1 MTTVLRKTAI
11 VVAVATIGLAGCT
24 GVKESLGAAKQS
36 PDETAITTRAP
47 LVVPATFE
55 LKAPQPGAPRPQD
68 ADVAGAAQKVLGG
81 PAKQTAASQGEQ
93 ALISASGAEKADPTI
108 RQELR
113 TEVREAGKRKSY
125 ADSVLFWRGKREE
138 VGTPINAAKEE
149 QRLNASMPAKPVE
162 DAPVIEK
169 GTAEPVAESKT
180 KKEKEDE
187 SGGWFDWF

>member
-11 VVAVATIGLAGCT
+11 IVAAAGIGLAGCT
-24 GVKESLGAAKQS
+24 GVKESMGAAKQS

-68 ADVAGAAQKVLGG
+68 ADVASAAQKVLGG
-81 PAKQTAASQGEQ
+81 PAKQTAATQGEQ
-93 ALISASGAEKADPTI
+93 ALLTASGAEKADPTV

-113 TEVREAGKRKSY
+113 SEVREAGKRKSY
-125 ADSVLFWRGKREE
+125 AESVLFWRGKREE
-138 VGTPINAAKEE
+138 VGTPINATKEA
-149 QRLNASMPAKPVE
+149 QRLNASMPAKPVD

-169 GTAEPVAESKT
+169 GASQPVVDKKKPG
-180 KKEKEDE
+180 KKEEED
-187 SGGWFDWF
+187 GGWFDWF